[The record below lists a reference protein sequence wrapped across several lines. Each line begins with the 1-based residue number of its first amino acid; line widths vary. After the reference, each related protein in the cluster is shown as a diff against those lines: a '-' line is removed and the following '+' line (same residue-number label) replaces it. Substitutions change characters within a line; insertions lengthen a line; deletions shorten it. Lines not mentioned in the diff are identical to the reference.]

1 MEEEAFLRAIAANPA
16 DDGTRLVY
24 ADWLEERGD
33 PRAEYIR
40 LRLRLREPRG
50 RKRVWAR
57 RCDLEAAIDGAWR
70 RQVFAVPKLTIKKY
84 RRVKQ
89 PVTEPVTK
97 FGGQPVWVAGPQWP
111 LGSQGEPLQFVCQVC
126 VPDFFG
132 PALAGKMVYVFALH
146 PAFEDW
152 EEFADIAPLSPEDG
166 ENAVVIQPG
175 GDPPAPTWV
184 LPVGAKG
191 QRRRGRPIC
200 VAAQATGPTL
210 YDRKGRPGE
219 WLVELKPG
227 ADPDYTP
234 IGREA
239 IPDDD
244 VWERYREQV
253 YGEKIGGTPDWG
265 NGRASEIDS
274 LAYDP
279 DWRRLLSYD
288 YRAPHYS
295 IWSDGGFEWSVWVTR
310 DGRRGFLM
318 GGR

>member
-1 MEEEAFLRAIAANPA
+1 MTEEAFLRAIAADPA
-16 DDGTRLVY
+16 DDGNRLVY

-33 PRAEYIR
+33 MRGEYIR
-40 LRLRLREPRG
+40 LRLKAREPRG
-50 RKRVWAR
+50 RKRVLAR
-57 RCDLEAAIDGAWR
+57 ACELGEQIDDGWR
-70 RQVFAVPKLTIKKY
+70 RQVFAVPKLTLKKY
-84 RRVKQ
+84 RRVKR

-184 LPVGAKG
+184 LPLGAKG
-191 QRRRGRPIC
+191 QRRRGRPLR
-200 VAAQATGPTL
+200 VEPRPTGPTL
-210 YDRKGRPGE
+210 YDEKGRPGE
-219 WLVELKPG
+219 WLVELRPG
-227 ADPDYTP
+227 ADPDYTSNF
-234 IGREA
+234 IDEFA
-239 IPDDD
+239 DDED
-244 VWERYREQV
+244 RDRYREEV
-253 YGEKIGGTPDWG
+253 SDEKVGGTPPWG
-265 NGRASEIDS
+265 NARYREIES
-274 LAYDP
+274 LVIDP
-279 DWRRLLSYD
+279 DWRLLLFYD
-288 YRAPHYS
+288 YRVPYFTVWTS
-295 IWSDGGFEWSVWVTR
+295 GFEWSVWVTR
-310 DGRRGFLM
+310 DGKSGLLL